1 MIVFEYWIYNL
12 KLIQNY
18 GTEYRGP
25 GITSS
30 PADSNISQQRSCK
43 ALLYAEPPRRSCS
56 SGVIL
61 LKPDLV
67 MSRFLVWDRGPSWR
81 FRSRNVEVLK
91 RNHFCVPPGS
101 TWPNGP
107 ICLPAISHDR
117 PVSSPKT
124 VHFGPGFVLWYCEI
138 GKQLHNTIFRVCF
151 APIHFHGH
159 QKDVNYQERKL
170 EHYDLIYSYKQFMVH
185 QNTTEQT

>member
-1 MIVFEYWIYNL
+1 MVHNL
-12 KLIQNY
+12 WTK
-18 GTEYRGP
+18 YRGP

-91 RNHFCVPPGS
+91 RNHVCVWSGVHLTKWS
-101 TWPNGP
+101 YLSFGHFTWPASFIP
-107 ICLPAISHDR
+107 KDR
-117 PVSSPKT
+117 SLWTWIRFVILWNWKT
-124 VHFGPGFVLWYCEI
+124 TSQHIFSGLFFTKKTSITKNIKILFTVINSLWFVLI
-138 GKQLHNTIFRVCF
+138 PPNRLNDT
-151 APIHFHGH
+151 
-159 QKDVNYQERKL
+159 
-170 EHYDLIYSYKQFMVH
+170 
-185 QNTTEQT
+185 

>member
-18 GTEYRGP
+18 GTEYRDP

-91 RNHFCVPPGS
+91 RNHFCVQPGVDLTKWS
-101 TWPNGP
+101 YLSFGHFTWLASF
-107 ICLPAISHDR
+107 ILKR
-117 PVSSPKT
+117 PFTLDLDSFCDIV
-124 VHFGPGFVLWYCEI
+124 
-138 GKQLHNTIFRVCF
+138 
-151 APIHFHGH
+151 
-159 QKDVNYQERKL
+159 KL
-170 EHYDLIYSYKQFMVH
+170 ENNFTTQFFGSVLHLFILMDTKKTSITKNV
-185 QNTTEQT
+185 N